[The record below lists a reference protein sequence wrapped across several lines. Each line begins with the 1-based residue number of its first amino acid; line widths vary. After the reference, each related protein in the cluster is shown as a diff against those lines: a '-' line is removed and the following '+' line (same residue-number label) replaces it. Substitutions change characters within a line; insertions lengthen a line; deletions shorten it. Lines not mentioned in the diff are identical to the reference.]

1 MMLVVMASM
10 GGVPWGFIQPV
21 NVLWMMCRW
30 HQEIYGSI
38 A

>member
-10 GGVPWGFIQPV
+10 GGPWGFIQPV